1 MFYNLNAEMGRAKLT
16 IKKLSEI
23 SGINYESLKL
33 KLRGVTEFKLC
44 EMVAIKK
51 RVFPD
56 KTLDYLFAT
65 DSDKKESAQKDSRYR
80 EVREIR
86 SFEVDIDKG
95 ILKIN
100 GQDVDTPTI
109 VTLPGPEGWP
119 LQRLF
124 ASSTD
129 APVECKRIDVVLN
142 NKP

>member
-65 DSDKKESAQKDSRYR
+65 ESDNKESA
-80 EVREIR
+80 
-86 SFEVDIDKG
+86 
-95 ILKIN
+95 
-100 GQDVDTPTI
+100 
-109 VTLPGPEGWP
+109 
-119 LQRLF
+119 
-124 ASSTD
+124 
-129 APVECKRIDVVLN
+129 
-142 NKP
+142 